1 MGQTPKTMCLLVMSL
16 AALLTHSAGLTAQSI
31 EITEEVKSSIRARVD
46 NGYNVGI
53 IVGLIDGRGSRYFS
67 YGETVFGNATTPDEH
82 TVFEIGSITKVFT
95 SILLADM
102 VRSGELALDDPIDL
116 YLLEGVTAP
125 QGGGRSI
132 TLYDLA
138 THTSGLPRMPSNF
151 APADAANP
159 YADYTVEQMYAFLSE
174 YELQREIGSQ
184 HEYSNLAAGLLG
196 NLLVNAAGMT
206 YGDLIEQKI
215 TSVIDMDDTA
225 IELTPD
231 QQERLA
237 RGHVGTTVVPNW
249 DIPALAGAG
258 ALRSTASDMLTFLAA
273 NTGVE
278 ETRLYGAM
286 SETHQPRETAGS
298 ASMQVALGWHVR
310 SDGDRKVVW
319 HNGGTGGYRSF
330 AGFLQGGTTGV
341 VVLTNSNVSADD
353 IGFHLLGSSFQLEQ
367 IRAVV
372 AVDRAILE
380 RYVGQYELSPAL
392 IFDIG
397 FESGQLTA
405 QLTGQPR
412 FSVYAESD
420 TKFFYKVVDAQI
432 TFEVD
437 ERGEVTALVLHQNG
451 MDQRAKKR

>member
-1 MGQTPKTMCLLVMSL
+1 MRQTPKTMFLLVMSL

-31 EITEEVKSSIRARVD
+31 EITEEAKSSIRARVD

-102 VRSGELALDDPIDL
+102 VRSGEVALDDPIDQ
-116 YLLEGVTAP
+116 YLPEGVTAP

-151 APADAANP
+151 APADATNP

-174 YELQREIGSQ
+174 YALQREIGSQ
-184 HEYSNLAAGLLG
+184 YEYSNLAGGLLG
-196 NLLVNAAGMT
+196 NLLANAAGMT
-206 YGDLIEQKI
+206 YGDLIQQKI
-215 TSVIDMDDTA
+215 TSVIDMDDTV

-231 QQERLA
+231 QQQRLA
-237 RGHVGTTVVPNW
+237 RGHVGATVVSNW

-286 SETHQPRETAGS
+286 SDTHQPRETAGS
-298 ASMQVALGWHVR
+298 ASMRVALGWHVR
-310 SDGDRKVVW
+310 SDGDKKVVW

-330 AGFLQGGTTGV
+330 AGFLQGGTAGV
-341 VVLTNSNVSADD
+341 VVLTNTSVGADD
-353 IGFHLLGSSFQLEQ
+353 IGFHLLDSSFPLEQ
-367 IRAVV
+367 VRAVV
-372 AVDRAILE
+372 AVDRAIFE
-380 RYVGQYELSPAL
+380 KYVGQYELSPAL
-392 IFDIG
+392 IFDIRI
-397 FESGQLTA
+397 EAGQLTA
-405 QLTGQPR
+405 QLTGQQRLP
-412 FSVYAESD
+412 VYAESD
-420 TKFFYKVVDAQI
+420 TRFFYRVVDAQI

-437 ERGEVTALVLHQNG
+437 ERGEASALVLHQNG

>member
-1 MGQTPKTMCLLVMSL
+1 MRQTPKTTFLLVMSL

-53 IVGLIDGRGSRYFS
+53 IVGLIDGRGSSYFS

-116 YLLEGVTAP
+116 YFPEGVTAP

-138 THTSGLPRMPSNF
+138 THTSGLPSMPSNF

-174 YELQREIGSQ
+174 YALQREIGSQ
-184 HEYSNLAAGLLG
+184 YEYSNLAAGLLG
-196 NLLVNAAGMT
+196 NLLANAAGMT

-231 QQERLA
+231 QQQRLA

-341 VVLTNSNVSADD
+341 VVLTNTNVSADD
-353 IGFHLLGSSFQLEQ
+353 IGFHLLGSSFQLSPPPA
-367 IRAVV
+367 RASAPYAG
-372 AVDRAILE
+372 AV
-380 RYVGQYELSPAL
+380 
-392 IFDIG
+392 
-397 FESGQLTA
+397 SGT
-405 QLTGQPR
+405 P
-412 FSVYAESD
+412 
-420 TKFFYKVVDAQI
+420 
-432 TFEVD
+432 
-437 ERGEVTALVLHQNG
+437 
-451 MDQRAKKR
+451 